1 MLSRPH
7 VCHPGLPLPEEAP
20 SLKTG
25 KTARHSLQRLDLA
38 FMSHTKISGNHGSFG
53 AQCTSQWVAC
63 VVSFESTRMRR
74 TRRVSKRRVLGL
86 LKYRTADLLAP
97 EGGLVR
103 TTDTRSVKARQSI
116 ETAAIHPASGR
127 ATDADLRDQVGDSPG
142 FDPGRP
148 GSRLPV
154 ATRRQFRLRPAPRS
168 TFHTTAVSAAASRRA
183 YGGDVTLSN
192 AEGSLDRFRSQI

>member
-38 FMSHTKISGNHGSFG
+38 FMSHTN
-53 AQCTSQWVAC
+53 
-63 VVSFESTRMRR
+63 
-74 TRRVSKRRVLGL
+74 
-86 LKYRTADLLAP
+86 
-97 EGGLVR
+97 
-103 TTDTRSVKARQSI
+103 
-116 ETAAIHPASGR
+116 
-127 ATDADLRDQVGDSPG
+127 LRDQVGDSPG

-168 TFHTTAVSAAASRRA
+168 TSHTTAVSAAASRRA
-183 YGGDVTLSN
+183 YGEDVTLSN
-192 AEGSLDRFRSQI
+192 AATRGEGSLADSDPRSERSSPSAAHRPPQANPTDQIVLARRTLTISRPVVIMGIRTVLSNSRRPLSGCRDRMRSRGRRAPCGSCRSSWPV